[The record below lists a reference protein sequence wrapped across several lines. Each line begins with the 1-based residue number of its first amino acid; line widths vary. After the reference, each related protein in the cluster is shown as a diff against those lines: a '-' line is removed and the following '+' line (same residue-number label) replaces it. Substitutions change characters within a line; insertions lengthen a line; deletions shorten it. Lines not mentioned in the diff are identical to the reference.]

1 MKNILRTTSLAL
13 LALATAPLAARAAD
27 WIELFNGRD
36 LTGWSIAVEGAP
48 VGQDPKGHV
57 VVRDGSIHMYADTP
71 TDARGDFGV
80 IVTDKKFSRF
90 HLTFEYAWGPK
101 KLAPRA
107 DKLKDAGLL
116 YHIANPNERTWGIW
130 PVSVECQIQ
139 EGDTA
144 DLVFLKTSG
153 LTWLHPQPGT
163 APEGQGSPGLLP
175 EFGGRPERCTQQ
187 HYAYVGRYPVY
198 DTLEGWNRVDAIVQ
212 ADETAVHL
220 VNGQIRS
227 RIAKITDHTGAP
239 LTTGH
244 LALQLEGAEIR
255 YRNIR
260 LRELSEPL
268 RASAPALIFA
278 PSPTSRSVPPQTLTV
293 TNPGPKAVP
302 FTVELIG
309 RDPARFTVTRPPG
322 SPAELAPG
330 ASAEITIARAP
341 AVNAASSGPAHAALQ
356 IGPLDLGVFVLLST
370 DPASASAAPAAPAAP

>member
-1 MKNILRTTSLAL
+1 MKNSLLRPALAL
-13 LALATAPLAARAAD
+13 LALATAPLATRAAD

-48 VGQDPKGHV
+48 VGQDPKGHI
-57 VVRDGSIHMYADTP
+57 VVRDRAIHMYADTP

-101 KLAPRA
+101 KFAPRA

-139 EGDTA
+139 EGDTG
-144 DLVFLKTSG
+144 DLVFLKTSAV
-153 LTWLHPQPGT
+153 TWLHPQPGT

-198 DTLEGWNRVDAIVQ
+198 DTLEGWNRVDAIVH

-220 VNGQIRS
+220 VNGQVRS

-239 LTTGH
+239 LASGH
-244 LALQLEGAEIR
+244 IALQLEAAEVL
-255 YRNIR
+255 YRDIR
-260 LRELSEPL
+260 LRELPEPL
-268 RASAPALIFA
+268 RASASTLIFT
-278 PSPTSRSVPPQTLTV
+278 PSPTTRSIPPQTLTI
-293 TNPGPKAVP
+293 TNPGPAPVP

-309 RDPARFTVTRPPG
+309 RDPARFTVTRPAG
-322 SPAELAPG
+322 SPTELAPG

-341 AVNAASSGPAHAALQ
+341 AVNAASSGPAYAALQ
-356 IGPLDLGVFVLLST
+356 IGPIDLGAFVLLST
-370 DPASASAAPAAPAAP
+370 EPASP

>member
-1 MKNILRTTSLAL
+1 MKPTLLRPALAL
-13 LALATAPLAARAAD
+13 LALATAPLATRASD

-57 VVRDGSIHMYADTP
+57 VVRDGSIHMYADTT

-101 KLAPRA
+101 KFAPRA

-153 LTWLHPQPGT
+153 LTWLHPQPNT

-187 HYAYVGRYPVY
+187 HHSYVGRYPVY
-198 DTLEGWNRVDAIVQ
+198 DTLEGWNRVDAIVH

-220 VNGQIRS
+220 VNGQVRS
-227 RIAKITDHTGAP
+227 RLAKITDHTGAP
-239 LTTGH
+239 LASGH
-244 LALQLEGAEIR
+244 IALQLEAAEVL
-255 YRNIR
+255 YRDIR
-260 LRELSEPL
+260 LRELPEPL
-268 RASAPALIFA
+268 RASAPALIFT
-278 PSPTSRSVPPQTLTV
+278 PSPTTRSVPPQTLTV
-293 TNPGPKAVP
+293 TNPGPAPVAL
-302 FTVELIG
+302 TTELIG
-309 RDPARFTVTRPPG
+309 RDPARFIVTRPAG
-322 SPAELAPG
+322 SPAQLAPG

-341 AVNAASSGPAHAALQ
+341 AVNAASSGPAYAALQ
-356 IGPLDLGVFVLLST
+356 IGPLELGVFVLLST
-370 DPASASAAPAAPAAP
+370 DPGISETTGTASKSP